1 MGEERANRFN
11 VQLDDEHALKLH
23 RVAER
28 TYVQPGTIA
37 RSLLSTA
44 LDQVDPD
51 ATTITELLDSIPA
64 HGSGHNRGSPILRL
78 VGSSRSTNSDDRG
91 RRHRDGPGGP
101 RSPHSN
107 ASTAGLDA
115 GSSAGCHRTT
125 CRVSAPGQGAWGRWT
140 GFRVVLGPWPWM
152 LIVYAFDEPG
162 DRVSIVTVQ
171 DVGAGRDR

>member
-51 ATTITELLDSIPA
+51 ATTITELLDSIP
-64 HGSGHNRGSPILRL
+64 
-78 VGSSRSTNSDDRG
+78 
-91 RRHRDGPGGP
+91 
-101 RSPHSN
+101 
-107 ASTAGLDA
+107 
-115 GSSAGCHRTT
+115 
-125 CRVSAPGQGAWGRWT
+125 GAWERAQQGLADLEA
-140 GFRVVLGPWPWM
+140 GRVVPL
-152 LIVYAFDEPG
+152 DEL
-162 DRVSIVTVQ
+162 
-171 DVGAGRDR
+171 